1 MKYINFFLTADFGKL
16 NIKRLQTEH
25 MHRYHK
31 TFQLYRFKIQMN
43 NSQVV
48 SDIFLGGIVF
58 SANELNF

>member
-31 TFQLYRFKIQMN
+31 TFQLYWFKIQMI
-43 NSQVV
+43 NSGA
-48 SDIFLGGIVF
+48 GGKQYF
-58 SANELNF
+58 PWGNSLFCK